1 MDIRKVMKPRSI
13 AVVGVSDR
21 KGSFGNYAAQNA
33 LRGKLGEKVY
43 FVHPKRQE
51 LLGKKCYPCISD
63 LPEAVDCVVL
73 CTPSSTIVP
82 LMEEAGKK
90 GIGGAVVFASGFSE
104 EREEAGKKLEK
115 RLIEVAKTYD
125 MAVIGPNCLGLMN
138 NVDQVMMWGL
148 DTKFEFNDNIG
159 VGVVGQSGFII
170 KHLSE
175 AGFGMSYMASTGNG
189 NIVTIEDVLLFYAQ
203 EDAVSVIAVYLEG
216 IKKPEIFENALKTA
230 AEKRKPFIVLKSG
243 RSKKG
248 AAATASHTGNLAG
261 DSATYDAIFEKFGVV
276 VAEDFADL
284 IALTRMFTVLKGTLA
299 EKGTL
304 ASLNLSGGETAVCA
318 DICEKYG
325 LVHPDFDANV
335 KKAVMEL
342 LPPFATPNNPL
353 DATTALMYNVEGNKK
368 IVKALLESDEI
379 GIITLGI
386 NIGLGKH
393 LVVENQINAA
403 CAAVEESSNKK
414 PIFAV
419 SSFEGTR
426 NRDYLEQLERHGIV
440 MPSGGEKAYRQIAQ
454 LVKFSQY
461 DPSKRTLSFA
471 YPSVDNAAKQTVAL
485 SEYDSKEAIKEAG
498 ITIPKQAV
506 VTTKEE
512 LKTVLEKEFSF
523 PVVLKVSSADILH
536 KTDAGG
542 VKLSIQSQQE
552 ALQAFDEI
560 MVACK
565 NYMPDAV
572 IDGVL
577 VQEMAPKGIEII
589 IGISND
595 ALFGPMVL
603 VGLGGVF
610 VEIFKDV
617 ALYPA
622 PMNKDEALGML
633 KKLKAYKLL
642 TGYRGSKPADVDAL
656 AETIVKISDYAA
668 KHRDTLK
675 ELDLNPV
682 FVYEEGKGL
691 SVVDALLIQYQS

>member
-73 CTPSSTIVP
+73 CTPSSTIIP

-104 EREEAGKKLEK
+104 ERDEAGKKLEK
-115 RLIEVAKTYD
+115 RLIEVAKTYA

-148 DTKFEFNDNIG
+148 DTKFEFNDNTG

-318 DICEKYG
+318 DICEIRIG
-325 LVHPDFDANV
+325 APGFDANV
-335 KKAVMEL
+335 KGSDGVAAA
-342 LPPFATPNNPL
+342 FATPNNPL

-368 IVKALLESDEI
+368 SSKRCWRVMRLASLHWDQYRPGQTSGSRKS
-379 GIITLGI
+379 
-386 NIGLGKH
+386 NQRGL
-393 LVVENQINAA
+393 
-403 CAAVEESSNKK
+403 CAVEESSNKND
-414 PIFAV
+414 FAV

-542 VKLSIQSQQE
+542 
-552 ALQAFDEI
+552 
-560 MVACK
+560 
-565 NYMPDAV
+565 
-572 IDGVL
+572 
-577 VQEMAPKGIEII
+577 
-589 IGISND
+589 
-595 ALFGPMVL
+595 
-603 VGLGGVF
+603 
-610 VEIFKDV
+610 
-617 ALYPA
+617 
-622 PMNKDEALGML
+622 
-633 KKLKAYKLL
+633 
-642 TGYRGSKPADVDAL
+642 
-656 AETIVKISDYAA
+656 
-668 KHRDTLK
+668 
-675 ELDLNPV
+675 
-682 FVYEEGKGL
+682 
-691 SVVDALLIQYQS
+691 